1 MLLLLNYQFI
11 VKKLTISIVI
21 FFNLT
26 ILSAQ
31 KNFSFIFLPD
41 LHLNP
46 DTEVLTNFNSVSK
59 QVNRM
64 RPDFVI
70 TGGDMI
76 YTAKSVDDKKA
87 SVLFDLMD
95 EQLEKFNMPVY
106 LTMGNH
112 ETVGIT
118 SESGIDSSN
127 PMWGKKMFEERY
139 NKRYYSFNYEGW
151 KFFVLDGIRI
161 REKEKDYTSGIDE
174 DQIKWIENELL
185 STGKDT
191 PLIIAIHTPLIN
203 PHAMTDSGSDAL
215 SVSSDKV
222 LDLFENHNLKIVLQ
236 GHNHIYMNLYINGK
250 HYISGGST
258 AYGTNPDNNGFVM
271 VRVRRG
277 LEKISFKST
286 IFKFPVGN

>member
-1 MLLLLNYQFI
+1 MFLLINYHFI
-11 VKKLTISIVI
+11 VKKLALSVVI
-21 FFNLT
+21 CFNLT
-26 ILSAQ
+26 ILYAQ

-41 LHLNP
+41 LHLSP
-46 DTEVLTNFNSVSK
+46 DTEVLANFNSVSK
-59 QVNRM
+59 QVNRLK
-64 RPDFVI
+64 PDFVI

-87 SVLFDLMD
+87 SVLFYLMD
-95 EQLEKFNMPVY
+95 EQLEKFRMPVY

-118 SESGIDSSN
+118 AESGIDSSN
-127 PMWGKKMFEERY
+127 PMWGKRMFEERY

-174 DQIKWIENELL
+174 EQIKWIENELL
-185 STGKDT
+185 STGKET
-191 PLIIAIHTPLIN
+191 PIVIIIHTPLLN
-203 PHAMTDSGSDAL
+203 PHAMTDSGSDVL
-215 SVSSDKV
+215 SLNSEKV
-222 LDLFENHNLKIVLQ
+222 LGLFENNNLKIVLQ

-258 AYGTNPDNNGFVM
+258 AYGTDPGNNGFVM
-271 VRVRRG
+271 VKVRKG
-277 LEKISFKST
+277 FEKTSFISLIK
-286 IFKFPVGN
+286 V

>member
-1 MLLLLNYQFI
+1 
-11 VKKLTISIVI
+11 VKKLILSFVI

-46 DTEVLTNFNSVSK
+46 DTEVLTNFTSVSK
-59 QVNRM
+59 QVNRL

-87 SVLFDLMD
+87 SVLYDLMD
-95 EQLEKFNMPVY
+95 EQLEKFRMPVY

-139 NKRYYSFNYEGW
+139 NKRYYSLNYEGW
-151 KFFVLDGIRI
+151 KIFVLDGIRI

-174 DQIKWIENELL
+174 EQIKWIENELM
-185 STGKDT
+185 STGKET
-191 PLIIAIHTPLIN
+191 PIVIVIHTPLIN
-203 PHAMTDSGSDAL
+203 PHAITDSGSDVL
-215 SVSSDKV
+215 SVNSERV
-222 LDLFENHNLKIVLQ
+222 LGLFENNNLKIVLQ

-258 AYGTNPDNNGFVM
+258 AYGTDTGNNGFVM
-271 VRVRRG
+271 IRVRRG
-277 LEKISFKST
+277 HEKTSFISTSK
-286 IFKFPVGN
+286 N

>member
-1 MLLLLNYQFI
+1 M
-11 VKKLTISIVI
+11 KKLTLSIVI
-21 FFNLT
+21 IFNLT

-31 KNFSFIFLPD
+31 NNFSFIFLPD
-41 LHLNP
+41 LHLSP

-59 QVNRM
+59 QVNRL

-95 EQLEKFNMPVY
+95 EQLEKFRMPVY

-118 SESGIDSSN
+118 AESGIDSSN
-127 PMWGKKMFEERY
+127 PMWGKRMFEERY
-139 NKRYYSFNYEGW
+139 NRRYYSFNHEGW

-161 REKEKDYTSGIDE
+161 REKEKDYTSGIDDE
-174 DQIKWIENELL
+174 QIKWIENELL
-185 STGKDT
+185 STGKET
-191 PLIIAIHTPLIN
+191 PLIITIHTPFIN
-203 PHAMTDSGSDAL
+203 PHAITDSGSDAL
-215 SVSSDKV
+215 SVSSEKV

-236 GHNHIYMNLYINGK
+236 GHNHIYMNLYINGI
-250 HYISGGST
+250 HYLSGGST
-258 AYGTNPDNNGFVM
+258 AYGTETYNNGFVR
-271 VRVRRG
+271 VRVRKG
-277 LEKISFKST
+277 SEKISFEST
-286 IFKFPVGN
+286 LFKLPARN